1 MLPPATPGSVWKRV
15 IVLTV
20 CLPLFGGLLLVVQR
34 SVLAKDEQKP
44 ASAAKALPTAS
55 PGGSKTWKETVKII
69 DEHLEKGW
77 TDNKVTPAIPCDDY
91 EFIRRATLDIVGRIA
106 TPEEIE
112 QFLKESKEARREKL
126 VDRLLQSEEYPRYWG
141 TVWTNWLLSRSG
153 VFGRGAYHE
162 WMHTW
167 VESEFAENIPYDKF
181 VKKLI
186 TASGKNNDTKDGG
199 AAANFILA
207 HLGENV
213 AREEMGAKGG
223 RFEAVPITS
232 RITRLFLGVQT
243 QCTQCHDHPFGKE
256 KQQQFWGI
264 NVFLR
269 QVDRVGQ
276 PPNMRQMA
284 AAPTL
289 ELKDNPNF
297 NMDAKVFY
305 EKRNGVVLETGPV
318 FLDGSKLDLKKVNIK
333 PGKEEQPWTR
343 RDGLAE
349 MILEHPNFPKAAVN
363 RMWAHFFGKGFVNPI
378 DDFHEQNQPS
388 NPDLLDELGTQF
400 KHYGYDLKTL
410 IRAICNSKAYG
421 LSSVTNKTNAQP
433 AQDTLFSHMMLK
445 AMSPEQ
451 LFESLWTATHW
462 EVKLGRSKLT
472 DKQNTE
478 KSGLK
483 NQWLSSLINGFGD
496 DEGNEV
502 NFNGTVVQAL
512 MMMNGKDINDAIS
525 RKDDGTVAR
534 AIVRSKGSFDRTVT
548 DLYLVSLNRKP
559 TSQELSKI
567 RKAMYL
573 NKSGEKDIA
582 APYQDVFWALLN
594 SNEFLLNH

>member
-1 MLPPATPGSVWKRV
+1 MLLSATRGSVYKRV
-15 IVLTV
+15 TVLAA
-20 CLPLFGGLLLVVQR
+20 CLPVLAGFLLVLERAVW
-34 SVLAKDEQKP
+34 ANDEKKP
-44 ASAAKALPTAS
+44 DSATKAPSATS
-55 PGGSKTWKETVKII
+55 TGSKNWKETVKII
-69 DEHLEKGW
+69 DEQLAKGW
-77 TDNKVTPAIPCDDY
+77 TENKVTPSPTCDDY
-91 EFIRRATLDIVGRIA
+91 EFIRRATLDIIGRIA

-112 QFLKESKEARREKL
+112 QFLKDAKDVRREKL
-126 VDRLLQSEEYPRYWG
+126 VDRLLQSDEYPRYWG
-141 TVWTNWLLSRSG
+141 TVWTNWLLSRTG
-153 VFGRGAYHE
+153 VFGRGPYHD

-167 VESEFAENIPYDKF
+167 VETEFASNIPYDAF

-186 TASGKNNDTKDGG
+186 TARGKNNDTKDGG

-207 HLGENV
+207 NLGENV
-213 AREEMGAKGG
+213 PREEMGAKGG

-256 KQQQFWGI
+256 KQQQFWGV

-269 QVDRVGQ
+269 QLDRVGQ
-276 PPNMRQMA
+276 PPMMRQMA
-284 AAPTL
+284 LAPAL

-297 NMDAKVFY
+297 NKDGKVYY

-318 FLDGSKLDLKKVNIK
+318 FLDGSKLDLKKVNLK
-333 PGKEEQPWTR
+333 PAKDEQPWTR

-388 NPDLLDELGTQF
+388 NPELLDELGAQF

-410 IRAICNSKAYG
+410 IRAICNSKTYSM
-421 LSSVTNKTNAQP
+421 SSVTNKTNSQP

-445 AMSPEQ
+445 SMSPEQ

-478 KSGLK
+478 KSTLK

-534 AIVRSKGSFDRTVT
+534 AVVRSKGAFDRTVT

-559 TSQELSKI
+559 SQQELSKI

-573 NKSGEKDIA
+573 TKSGEKDIA